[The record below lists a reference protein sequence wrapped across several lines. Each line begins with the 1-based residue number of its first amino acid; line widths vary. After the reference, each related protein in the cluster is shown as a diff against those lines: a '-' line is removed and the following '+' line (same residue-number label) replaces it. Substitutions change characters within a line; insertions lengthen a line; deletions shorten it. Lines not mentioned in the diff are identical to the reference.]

1 MLARN
6 TPIILPGKANALP
19 VQNIILIKEEIKA
32 CAKPY
37 HGPTKTA
44 HSTFT
49 KCCTGAAF
57 TGPKGII
64 IKLLNTTLKAMSKA
78 VMVSFLVFIFEY
90 SLLFMSHDVLF
101 HYAYL
106 NFVP

>member
-1 MLARN
+1 MLF
-6 TPIILPGKANALP
+6 LLKKKSKP
-19 VQNIILIKEEIKA
+19 VLNHTMA
-32 CAKPY
+32 Y
-37 HGPTKTA
+37 KTA

-78 VMVSFLVFIFEY
+78 VMVSF
-90 SLLFMSHDVLF
+90 
-101 HYAYL
+101 
-106 NFVP
+106 